1 MSGGRIVSK
10 TPGGSLKYEVL
21 GLAIMTLAV
30 LGMASLL
37 FASVGAFGNLINR
50 LLLAVAGDGRFLLPP
65 LLFLL
70 GLRLLR
76 QRSATSL
83 PVRTYG
89 LLVIFFNLLI
99 FLHMGIT
106 LEMAWETG
114 FQGQGGGILGAAGS
128 LILRHAFGQ
137 VGTYIILA
145 SLTMLSLLLLTGV
158 SMEELARGA
167 WRRTKM
173 TAATTARSLTDF
185 LFEEVEDEPEDKDKK
200 SPAKKKPREQDT
212 AGGRDHPPV
221 NTTDGA
227 NKADCVTSTGQELE
241 SKSPAGEMVSPAIPF
256 GGTSF
261 VLPPTS
267 LLASPKPKGS
277 GLHSE
282 QDIQDRIH
290 VLEQT
295 LENFGIK
302 VKVLEVSIGPA
313 ITRYE
318 IQPPPGI
325 KVSRIVGLADDIALG
340 MATSGVRIEA
350 PIPGKAAVGIEVP
363 NQSINTVP
371 LRELLESD
379 VFINHPSRLTVA
391 LGKDIAGTPVLADL
405 ARMPHLLVAGA
416 TGSGKSVCVNTIIC
430 SILFKATPDEV
441 KFLMIDP
448 KMVELTTYNGIPHLV
463 SPVVTDPRKA
473 AGTLRWAVREMESR
487 YELFAAAGV
496 RDITRYNNLCLEET
510 ARRQKS
516 MLPRN
521 SDAAQSLARAEL
533 AEPDQVRPL
542 PLIAVIID
550 ELADLM
556 MVAPADV
563 EDAICRLAQM
573 ARAAGIH
580 LLVAT
585 QRPSVD
591 VITGLIKANI
601 PSRISFAVSSQTD
614 SRTIIDMGGAEK
626 LLGKGD
632 MLFFPVGAPK
642 PQRVQGA
649 FLSDKE
655 VETLVDFLKDQ
666 ARPTYNEEVLKD
678 TPLEEQWSDQENDDL
693 LPQAALLFIE
703 SGAASISMLQR
714 RLHIGYSRAARLV
727 DLMERRGIVGGFEG
741 SKPRA
746 VLMTMEQYQQAFTEA
761 DNRAS

>member
-1 MSGGRIVSK
+1 MSR
-10 TPGGSLKYEVL
+10 TPGGTLRYEVL
-21 GLAIMTLAV
+21 GLAIITLAM
-30 LGMASLL
+30 LGMASFL
-37 FASVGAFGNLINR
+37 FSSVGAFGNLINR
-50 LLLAVAGDGRFLLPP
+50 VLLAVAGDGRFLLPP

-83 PVRTYG
+83 SVRTYG
-89 LLVIFFNLLI
+89 LLVIFFNLLV
-99 FLHMGIT
+99 FLHMGIP
-106 LEMAWETG
+106 LETAWKTG
-114 FQGQGGGILGAAGS
+114 FQGQGGGMLGAAGS
-128 LILRHAFGQ
+128 LVLRHAFGQ

-158 SMEELARGA
+158 SMEELIRGA

-173 TAATTARSLTDF
+173 TAASTARGLTDF
-185 LFEEVEDEPEDKDKK
+185 LFEEVEDEPEAKDKK
-200 SPAKKKPREQDT
+200 SQAKKESREQDT
-212 AGGRDHPPV
+212 ASDQKHLSI

-227 NKADCVTSTGQELE
+227 GKADSTTSNGQVLE
-241 SKSPAGEMVSPAIPF
+241 PKPPAVEMVSPAITF
-256 GGTSF
+256 GGTPF

-267 LLASPKPKGS
+267 LLASPNPKGS
-277 GLHSE
+277 GLHPE

-363 NQSINTVP
+363 NQTINTVH
-371 LRELLESD
+371 LRELLEAD
-379 VFINHPSRLTVA
+379 VFINHPSRLAVA

-416 TGSGKSVCVNTIIC
+416 TGSGKSVCINTIIC

-463 SPVVTDPRKA
+463 SPVVTDPKKA
-473 AGTLRWAVREMESR
+473 AGALRWAVREMESR

-496 RDITRYNNLCLEET
+496 RDITRYNTLCLEEAARQHKNT
-510 ARRQKS
+510 ARDPDEQGNGRGD
-516 MLPRN
+516 LPGPEQ
-521 SDAAQSLARAEL
+521 A
-533 AEPDQVRPL
+533 RPL
-542 PLIAVIID
+542 PLIVVIID

-642 PQRVQGA
+642 PQRLQGA

-678 TPLEEQWSDQENDDL
+678 TPAEEQWSDQESDDL

-703 SGAASISMLQR
+703 SGTASISMLQR

-741 SKPRA
+741 SKPRV
-746 VLMTMEQYQQAFTEA
+746 VLMTMEQYQQTFAET

>member
-1 MSGGRIVSK
+1 MTNSPRGA
-10 TPGGSLKYEVL
+10 LKYEL
-21 GLAIMTLAV
+21 IGLAVITVAV
-30 LGMASLL
+30 LGMASFL
-37 FASVGAFGNLINR
+37 FSSVGAVGSFVNR
-50 LLLAVAGDGRFLLPP
+50 ILLAAAGEGRFLLPV

-70 GLRLLR
+70 GIKLMRER
-76 QRSATSL
+76 DTTSL
-83 PVRTYG
+83 SARSYG
-89 LLVIFFNLLI
+89 LLILFFNLLV
-99 FLHMGIT
+99 FLHMRIP
-106 LEMAWETG
+106 LDMSWKVLLD
-114 FQGQGGGILGAAGS
+114 GQGGGIVGASGS

-137 VGTYIILA
+137 VGTYIVLA
-145 SLTMLSLLLLTGV
+145 SLSLVGLLLMTGV
-158 SMEELARGA
+158 SMEDMLKQAFGRLSSA
-167 WRRTKM
+167 TKRSYTAVFNFIFEDVGEEQGDHEKTKAASKESGPQSDKRHKAAK
-173 TAATTARSLTDF
+173 TAAGSDLD
-185 LFEEVEDEPEDKDKK
+185 
-200 SPAKKKPREQDT
+200 
-212 AGGRDHPPV
+212 
-221 NTTDGA
+221 
-227 NKADCVTSTGQELE
+227 STGEPDDKPNQE
-241 SKSPAGEMVSPAIPF
+241 AITLALPPYKD
-256 GGTSF
+256 TSF
-261 VLPPTS
+261 VLPPTT
-267 LLASPKPKGS
+267 LLGSSPS
-277 GLHSE
+277 GNGNNSE
-282 QDIQDRIH
+282 NVEARIK

-302 VKVLEVSIGPA
+302 VNVINVSVGPA

-340 MATSGVRIEA
+340 MAASGVRIEA

-363 NQSINTVP
+363 NQTINAVS
-371 LRELLESD
+371 LRDLLESD
-379 VFINHPSRLTVA
+379 DFISQPSRLTVA
-391 LGKDIAGTPVLADL
+391 LGRDIAGAPVLADL
-405 ARMPHLLVAGA
+405 ARMPHLLIAGA

-441 KFLMIDP
+441 KFLMVDP
-448 KMVELTTYNGIPHLV
+448 KMVELTNYNGVPHLV
-463 SPVVTDPRKA
+463 SPVVTDPKKA
-473 AGTLRWAVREMESR
+473 AGALRWAVREMESR

-496 RDITRYNNLCLEET
+496 RDISRYNTNCLEEA
-510 ARRQKS
+510 ARRHHKAS
-516 MLPRN
+516 KGP
-521 SDAAQSLARAEL
+521 DHPFTDEVPPARLEADNG
-533 AEPDQVRPL
+533 PKPL
-542 PLIAVIID
+542 PLVVVIID

-614 SRTIIDMGGAEK
+614 SRTILDMGGAEK

-632 MLFFPVGAPK
+632 MLFFPVGAAK
-642 PQRVQGA
+642 PLRVQGA

-655 VETLVDFLKDQ
+655 VEALVDFLKDQ
-666 ARPTYNEEVLKD
+666 ARPVYNEEVLKD
-678 TPLEEQWSDQENDDL
+678 QPAEETWDEQESDDL

-703 SGAASISMLQR
+703 SGTASISMLQR

-741 SKPRA
+741 SKPRT
-746 VLMTMEQYQQAFTEA
+746 VLMTMEQYQQTFEEA